1 MYPFRPALL
10 TKWTLDDCLL
20 GACQAATPPGRAPAE
35 GAKHFSLA
43 STSTLGPTRQSP
55 TRTFGLFLTHH
66 PLYSSHHLF
75 LGASILILTKMS
87 YNDGSKL
94 LVFGLSFAQQ
104 DSRKMQQV
112 LGHYHKLPDNT
123 SRAVLF
129 TQLNALAKDL
139 MAHETSQHDIP
150 PITHWMQNGG
160 DFPASLGVVPST
172 STTAT
177 PTSQATHRAT
187 APRRYQYQY
196 RYGQGR
202 TLNGSAEEAAADG
215 DGYDDEDDDMEDEEF
230 DEMDRLPRWQTGS
243 RALFFG
249 PGHQLE
255 EPETLQHEEGY
266 RAIEAGNRHDTSN
279 QDTDTTND
287 QNETHEDR
295 RANDTADVNRQDTKL
310 EEPSPAAAAPA
321 GPSGTHDPDIEAEDQ
336 IVECPIC
343 AEEYPT
349 VKFPRDAIITEAC
362 AHPEKACLD
371 CLESSIAAV
380 VERGALHLLACPICP
395 AKLTSRN
402 VEQYASSQ
410 VYERY
415 KYLKEQSE
423 IPGHYTSC
431 MNPKCGG
438 SQPHE
443 GGDPRMIC
451 RYCNFATCAHHR
463 RPWHEGQ
470 TCSEFD
476 LDDAQL
482 ERLEEEEATAK
493 LLSKEDTSICPK
505 CGQGVTKTE
514 GCDHMNCTCGEEWCY
529 ICSCS
534 YENVLRLG
542 AIAHA
547 TFCIYH
553 PNKVN
558 LTKTQREAAR
568 DKIMGLVHGGEVSA
582 ELAKAR
588 DELRERRRA
597 EIRPK
602 VAEAAEARRK
612 LAMQQERE
620 SRAGRADDKLHKKKK
635 VKLVAPWE
643 EGGTTKRAF

>member
-1 MYPFRPALL
+1 MTVHAWVLRCPSLL
-10 TKWTLDDCLL
+10 LR
-20 GACQAATPPGRAPAE
+20 ACQAATPPGRASEEVAQC
-35 GAKHFSLA
+35 AKHFSLRGELQ
-43 STSTLGPTRQSP
+43 LGLSVFSSLNITCI
-55 TRTFGLFLTHH
+55 LLIIFLR
-66 PLYSSHHLF
+66 PSRP
-75 LGASILILTKMS
+75 LGASILTLTKMS

-112 LGHYHKLPDNT
+112 LGHYRRLPDNT

-129 TQLNALAKDL
+129 AELNALAKEL
-139 MAHETSQHDIP
+139 MADKTRQHDIP
-150 PITHWMQNGG
+150 AITDWMQNGG
-160 DFPASLGVVPST
+160 AFPASPGVVPST
-172 STTAT
+172 STTT
-177 PTSQATHRAT
+177 PASQATHRAT
-187 APRRYQYQY
+187 APRRYHY

-202 TLNGSAEEAAADG
+202 TLDGSAEEAAAG
-215 DGYDDEDDDMEDEEF
+215 GYGYDDEDDNLEEEEF
-230 DEMDRLPRWQTGS
+230 DEMDRLLRWQT
-243 RALFFG
+243 RARGPFYG

-266 RAIEAGNRHDTSN
+266 HAIEAGNRHDTSN
-279 QDTDTTND
+279 QDTEMTND
-287 QNETHEDR
+287 QNETHEDQ
-295 RANDTADVNRQDTKL
+295 RANNTANVNRQDTEL
-310 EEPSPAAAAPA
+310 EEPPPAASPAGAFSAHYPDADA
-321 GPSGTHDPDIEAEDQ
+321 GNQ

-349 VKFPRDAIITEAC
+349 TKFPRDATVTETC
-362 AHPEKACLD
+362 THPERACLD
-371 CLESSIAAV
+371 CLESSIATV

-402 VEQYASSQ
+402 VEQYAGSQ

-423 IPGHYTSC
+423 IPGHYISC

-443 GGDPRMIC
+443 SDDPRMIC

-505 CGQGVTKTE
+505 CGQGVTKIE
-514 GCDHMNCTCGEEWCY
+514 GCDHMSCTCGEEWCY

-558 LTKTQREAAR
+558 LTKTQKEAAR
-568 DKIMGLVHGGEVSA
+568 NKIMGLVHGGEVSA

-620 SRAGRADDKLHKKKK
+620 SRGGSADDKLHRKKK
-635 VKLVAPWE
+635 VKLIAPWE
-643 EGGTTKRAF
+643 EGGRTKRAF